1 LLRTGEDA
9 LAPSFTFLEVGLDT
23 LNRLQ
28 PFALLVMRLVLGA
41 IMIAHGYHK
50 VFGGF
55 HHHMEMVGS
64 LGLPYWMGYF
74 SAGTEFFGGIGIVLG
89 LFTRF
94 FSLAIVIE
102 MSVAIWKVHFKNG
115 LMGNGGFEF
124 PLALAAIAFALV
136 CFDGGPWG
144 FNSGKNPGGSSKAR
158 KG

>member
-1 LLRTGEDA
+1 
-9 LAPSFTFLEVGLDT
+9 LDS

-28 PFALLVMRLVLGA
+28 PLGLLLLRLVLGA

-64 LGLPYWMGYF
+64 LGLPQWMAYL

-89 LFTRF
+89 LLTRF
-94 FSLAIVIE
+94 FSLAFAIE
-102 MSVAIWKVHFKNG
+102 MGVAIWKVHFKNG
-115 LMGNGGFEF
+115 LTSQGGYEF
-124 PLALAAIAFALV
+124 PLALAAIAFALL

-144 FNSGKNPGGSSKAR
+144 FNFGRGSGGSSKLKRA
-158 KG
+158 

>member
-1 LLRTGEDA
+1 MD
-9 LAPSFTFLEVGLDT
+9 F

-28 PFALLVMRLVLGA
+28 PLALLVMRLVLGA

-55 HHHMEMVGS
+55 HHHMDMVGS
-64 LGLPYWMGYF
+64 LGLPRWLAYF

-94 FSLAIVIE
+94 FSLAFVIE
-102 MSVAIWKVHFKNG
+102 MAVAIWKVHFKSG
-115 LMGNGGFEF
+115 LMGSNGFEF
-124 PLALAAIAFALV
+124 PLAVAAIAFALV

-144 FNSGKNPGGSSKAR
+144 LTFSGRVGGQKAKKR
-158 KG
+158 S